1 MLIKGVPLATKSRS
15 LRVRPDLDFSSI
27 TAQGKPT
34 FVTIGA
40 ISGYSL
46 PIYNN
51 DDQEVFGKMFV
62 PGRWNGSSDITV
74 YLRTCLAA
82 AEDVGDKFKFQLSWN
97 TQPSTG
103 ILPSSTVNVEVQQ
116 AVSTGRA
123 AQYDI
128 YDLEYT
134 LVYNHESLLAPVVP
148 RSIVAFRIRRVA
160 SDSPAISGQV
170 ILLEGWAKYVI
181 DKAYTE

>member
-1 MLIKGVPLATKSRS
+1 M
-15 LRVRPDLDFSSI
+15 
-27 TAQGKPT
+27 
-34 FVTIGA
+34 
-40 ISGYSL
+40 
-46 PIYNN
+46 
-51 DDQEVFGKMFV
+51 
-62 PGRWNGSSDITV
+62 
-74 YLRTCLAA
+74 
-82 AEDVGDKFKFQLSWN
+82 
-97 TQPSTG
+97 
-103 ILPSSTVNVEVQQ
+103 NVEVQQ

>member
-1 MLIKGVPLATKSRS
+1 MGAMT
-15 LRVRPDLDFSSI
+15 
-27 TAQGKPT
+27 KPT
-34 FVTIGA
+34 SVERGA
-40 ISGYSL
+40 FHGWSF
-46 PIYNN
+46 PVFNN